1 MAEINEA
8 KNETPANPID
18 QVLSALDQDIIVD
31 EKLKNLQ
38 QFIVKQAQDYKA
50 LKPKPL
56 VTAPKY

>member
-31 EKLKNLQ
+31 EKLENLQ

-50 LKPKPL
+50 
-56 VTAPKY
+56 